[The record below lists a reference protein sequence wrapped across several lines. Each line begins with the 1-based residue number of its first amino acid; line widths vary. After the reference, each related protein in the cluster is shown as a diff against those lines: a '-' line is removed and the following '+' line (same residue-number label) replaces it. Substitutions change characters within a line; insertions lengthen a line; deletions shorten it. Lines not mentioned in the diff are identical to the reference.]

1 MPGMSDLDLERDT
14 AATERELRETR
25 RRLRDTSVALL
36 DANQALAQ
44 IPLLEFR
51 LEEVWEARQW
61 LDEQNAGLRSE
72 VADLREQNRRLAAGE
87 PS

>member
-1 MPGMSDLDLERDT
+1 MSDLEGARDA

-36 DANQALAQ
+36 EANQALAQ

-61 LDEQNAGLRSE
+61 LDEQNAGLRRE
-72 VADLREQNRRLAAGE
+72 IAELQEQNSRLSAGE
-87 PS
+87 PA

>member
-1 MPGMSDLDLERDT
+1 MPDMSDIESARDT

-51 LEEVWEARQW
+51 LEEVWDARQW
-61 LDEQNAGLRSE
+61 LDEQNAGLRRE
-72 VADLREQNRRLAAGE
+72 VAELREQNRRLTAGE
-87 PS
+87 PA